1 VYLEDWGKDIRVML
15 EEPGFYG
22 PDGFRYVN
30 GRQTELL
37 LIGSKTP
44 HLE

>member
-1 VYLEDWGKDIRVML
+1 ML

-22 PDGFRYVN
+22 SEGFRYVN
-30 GRQTELL
+30 GRQTELIL
-37 LIGSKTP
+37 VGSKKA